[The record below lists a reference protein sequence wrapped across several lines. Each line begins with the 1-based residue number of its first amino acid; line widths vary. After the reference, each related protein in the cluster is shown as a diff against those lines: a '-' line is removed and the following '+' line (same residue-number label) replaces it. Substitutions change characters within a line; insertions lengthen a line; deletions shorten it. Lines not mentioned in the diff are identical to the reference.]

1 MKWRLRDGVQKEEGL
16 NCTGT
21 CFGFAENIFCFF
33 WRCILKG
40 FFEQEIR
47 CNYICNKGGMMC
59 GNNMLLIDL
68 ALHIPIIFPDVF
80 LFQ

>member
-21 CFGFAENIFCFF
+21 CFGFAENIFWFF

-40 FFEQEIR
+40 IFEQEIR
-47 CNYICNKGGMMC
+47 CNYICNKGVLGTWKHEHRE
-59 GNNMLLIDL
+59 LFRD
-68 ALHIPIIFPDVF
+68 DVWE
-80 LFQ
+80 QHAVN